1 MIEILAPALARRQ
14 QALRSHAVVFW
25 RKPAR
30 LLDGVFDAAVRRR
43 PRQAAAGFLAA
54 GALAAGG
61 LMVTVHSGQ
70 TLSSI
75 AASHCHGNATWTGTY
90 LANKAVIGGNP
101 DLILP
106 GQRLTVKCGGPAWL
120 QSASSGS
127 SSTGSSGS
135 SGHSSGTFQAPPPAI
150 AGGNSSSAYSAFP
163 GAACIVAAESGGSA
177 TAQNP
182 TSSASG
188 IFQDLDTTWN
198 GYGGYAHAKD
208 APVSVQIAFNQ
219 HLAATAGLSQWAAD
233 GCPGT

>member
-1 MIEILAPALARRQ
+1 MIEIIASTLARRQ

-25 RKPAR
+25 RAPAR

-61 LMVTVHSGQ
+61 LMVTVHSGD

-120 QSASSGS
+120 QSAGSGS
-127 SSTGSSGS
+127 SSSSSGS
-135 SGHSSGTFQAPPPAI
+135 TGHSSGTFQAQGPAI
-150 AGGNSSSAYSAFP
+150 AGASSSSAYGAFP
-163 GAACIVAAESGGSA
+163 GASCIVSRESGGNA
-177 TAQNP
+177 AAVNP
-182 TSSASG
+182 SSGAG
-188 IFQDLDTTWN
+188 GLFQDLPSTWA
-198 GYGGYAHAKD
+198 GYGGYARAQD

-219 HLAATAGLSQWAAD
+219 HLAATAGLSPWAAD